1 MIAVEALLRKKIL
14 KMLADAVPDAVEIL
28 AHGLVSQM
36 GAVTQEVS
44 LSVFSPD
51 TKFML
56 KNLNL
61 VGGRSDTQGGWL
73 VLTYSCS
80 LELTDVI

>member
-1 MIAVEALLRKKIL
+1 MWRRSHKRIRGAEIVIAVEALLRKKIL

-61 VGGRSDTQGGWL
+61 VGGRSDTQGGW
-73 VLTYSCS
+73 
-80 LELTDVI
+80 